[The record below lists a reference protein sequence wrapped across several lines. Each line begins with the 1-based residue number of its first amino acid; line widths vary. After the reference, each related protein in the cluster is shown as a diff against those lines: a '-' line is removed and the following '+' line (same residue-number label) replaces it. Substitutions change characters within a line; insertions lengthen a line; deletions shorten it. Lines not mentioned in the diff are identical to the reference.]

1 MKVGVRNT
9 GQGCEESNACI
20 ECFACLHEPL
30 ITWTWFSRQ
39 ISPWGWLN
47 TIAFP
52 SSKSQ
57 VCVAKHTTRQWKL
70 AVWMMVITL
79 TTEAANASF
88 QEGAVWWASLMS
100 VQEQEF
106 IYLLLVWLNC
116 SAGEASGSVSVYL
129 TMHYTYMYDQSNQFY
144 YRDGPPFSCFSFFFS
159 GLEMQNTSSVSGL
172 DVLKHLRW
180 GRGIKHECILH
191 WGDFYIRFACLFFLF
206 FPPLFWRTLNWCWE
220 CNKAEHFFFSFL
232 GTPAYVQW
240 IWQMCDRWEKSWLLA
255 VKIWAAFP
263 SLRFSRMFN
272 CSQQIPHHLS
282 SLIKPITIG
291 GEKGIAQPGKIHVEI
306 RCCIS

>member
-1 MKVGVRNT
+1 MKVGVESA

-57 VCVAKHTTRQWKL
+57 VCVAKHATRQWKL

-116 SAGEASGSVSVYL
+116 SAGEASDRVSVYL
-129 TMHYTYMYDQSNQFY
+129 TMHYPYMYNQSNQFWT
-144 YRDGPPFSCFSFFFS
+144 PFSCFSFFS
-159 GLEMQNTSSVSGL
+159 GLEMQNTSSASGL

-191 WGDFYIRFACLFFLF
+191 WGDFSIRFACLFFF
-206 FPPLFWRTLNWCWE
+206 FFLFWRTLNWCWK
-220 CNKAEHFFFSFL
+220 CNKAEHFFFLLFL
-232 GTPAYVQW
+232 AHPLTYSES
-240 IWQMCDRWEKSWLLA
+240 DRCVIDGRIAGCWL
-255 VKIWAAFP
+255 
-263 SLRFSRMFN
+263 
-272 CSQQIPHHLS
+272 
-282 SLIKPITIG
+282 
-291 GEKGIAQPGKIHVEI
+291 
-306 RCCIS
+306 

>member
-1 MKVGVRNT
+1 MKVGVESA

-57 VCVAKHTTRQWKL
+57 VCVAKHATRQWKL

-106 IYLLLVWLNC
+106 IYLPLVWLNC
-116 SAGEASGSVSVYL
+116 SAGEASDRVSVYL
-129 TMHYTYMYDQSNQFY
+129 TMHYPYMYNQSNQFWT
-144 YRDGPPFSCFSFFFS
+144 PFSCFSFFS
-159 GLEMQNTSSVSGL
+159 GLEMQNTSSASGL

-191 WGDFYIRFACLFFLF
+191 WGDFSIRFASLFFF
-206 FPPLFWRTLNWCWE
+206 FFLFWRTLNWCWK
-220 CNKAEHFFFSFL
+220 CNKAEHFSFFSWH
-232 GTPAYVQW
+232 TH
-240 IWQMCDRWEKSWLLA
+240 
-255 VKIWAAFP
+255 
-263 SLRFSRMFN
+263 LRTVN
-272 CSQQIPHHLS
+272 L
-282 SLIKPITIG
+282 TD
-291 GEKGIAQPGKIHVEI
+291 VW
-306 RCCIS
+306 